1 MVINIVAV
9 ILGIVALLL
18 TFRVEWVL
26 KKFFKKEDPTIE
38 EKLKVKCIAFAIAV
52 IAFAAVLVLR

>member
-1 MVINIVAV
+1 MIINIIAIV
-9 ILGIVALLL
+9 LGIAALLL

-38 EKLKVKCIAFAIAV
+38 EKLKVKCVAFAIAV
-52 IAFAAVLVLR
+52 VAFAAVLAVR

>member
-1 MVINIVAV
+1 MIIKIIAV

-26 KKFFKKEDPTIE
+26 KKFFNNENPSIED
-38 EKLKVKCIAFAIAV
+38 KLKIKGVAAIIAIAAFAV
-52 IAFAAVLVLR
+52 VLIFG